1 MASIKKQY
9 TVSIRAGLFWK
20 RYVPAAILLSIGAAI
35 AGFFFIDMLVMPRVV
50 GIERDL
56 VEVPDVRNLT
66 LDQGK
71 EKFFAVGLLTEIRS
85 RDYDN
90 TVPEDGI
97 ISQIPESRSKVKKG
111 RRISVVISK
120 GKEIS
125 VIPIVKNMT
134 ERQARMELKK
144 FGFQLGEIKKTF
156 NDKQPVETVVDAFP
170 PGGTTISRDM
180 KVDLIISKGQKPTS
194 TEMPNIVGESLA
206 EAGKKIKESGLKV
219 GTISYRNSPSLLPG
233 TVVSQSISPGEIVP
247 LDTPVHITV
256 SVIQ

>member
-1 MASIKKQY
+1 MTSIKKQY
-9 TVSIRAGLFWK
+9 TISIPAGLFWK
-20 RYVPAAILLSIGAAI
+20 LYVPAAILLSGAAAI
-35 AGFFFIDMLVMPRVV
+35 GGFFFIDMVVMPRVV

-56 VEVPDVRNLT
+56 VEVPEVRKLT
-66 LDQGK
+66 LEQGK

-90 TVPEDGI
+90 AIPEDGI
-97 ISQIPESRSKVKKG
+97 VSQIPEPGSKVKKG

-144 FGFQLGEIKKTF
+144 CGFQLGEIKKTF
-156 NDKQPVETVVDAFP
+156 NDKQPAETIIDAFP

-180 KVDLIISKGQKPTS
+180 KVDLSISKGQKPTS

-206 EAGKKIKESGLKV
+206 EAGKKIEKSGLKV
-219 GTISYRNSPSLLPG
+219 GKISYRNSPSLLPG

-247 LDTPVHITV
+247 LDTDVNMAV